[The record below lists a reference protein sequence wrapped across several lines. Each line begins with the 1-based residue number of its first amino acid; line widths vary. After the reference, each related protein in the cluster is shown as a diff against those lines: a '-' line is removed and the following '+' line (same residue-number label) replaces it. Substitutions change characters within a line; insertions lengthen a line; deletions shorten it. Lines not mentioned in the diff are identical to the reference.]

1 MNEAVNRA
9 IASKNLI
16 ESNPSILLIDSCLGT
31 HLDRMGRYIYIT
43 VDKCGNISPDLWN
56 PRALRY
62 YTELGSPLTKLAGF
76 ECARIL
82 IMTVLVF

>member
-43 VDKCGNISPDLWN
+43 VDKCGNISPDEGREKL
-56 PRALRY
+56 PLGRA
-62 YTELGSPLTKLAGF
+62 K
-76 ECARIL
+76 
-82 IMTVLVF
+82 VKV